1 MSKKVYGCVM
11 VVLAVFLL
19 CGTFFDLQIS
29 QTIYNPDNLFGK
41 FFYGFGQVPAMLTV
55 SFGFML
61 LSGVRNKSRKLLS
74 AVIILLL
81 GAVSLYYAVL
91 PFLIAGFYLE
101 WGTVGRVAMMIFAV
115 LVFAGMEL
123 GAKKIV
129 VMNERGIL
137 IRTSLTLIFMFYGAG
152 RICGILKNIWGRPR
166 FYSMLDDFSSF
177 SPWYR
182 IAGTPLDDTFK
193 SFPSGHAADACMILS
208 IVLLAG
214 LVPKLHQKAKL
225 LNAAALIWIACVM
238 LARIIAGAHFLSDVS
253 VGAALTCTVFFVLT
267 KLLLRNT
274 AGQTVAAN
282 TVCAEK
288 SV

>member
-11 VVLAVFLL
+11 GVLAVFLL

-29 QTIYNPDNLFGK
+29 QVVYNPDNLFGK

-61 LSGVRNKSRKLLS
+61 LSAVRDKGKKLLS
-74 AVIILLL
+74 VVIILVL
-81 GAVSLYYAVL
+81 GVASLYYAVL
-91 PFLIAGFYLE
+91 PFLIAGYFLE
-101 WGTVGRVAMMIFAV
+101 WGTVGRAAMMIFAI

-123 GAKKIV
+123 GAKKIAEV
-129 VMNERGIL
+129 NERGIL
-137 IRTSLTLIFMFYGAG
+137 IRTSLTLILMFFGVG

-166 FYSMLDDFSSF
+166 FYSMLDDFSRF

-214 LVPKLHQKAKL
+214 LVPKLHKKAKFL
-225 LNAAALIWIACVM
+225 YAAALVWIVCVM

-267 KLLLRNT
+267 KLLLRDT
-274 AGQTVAAN
+274 SRKPLSDEA
-282 TVCAEK
+282 VCIQK